1 MTARWDSE
9 WDDEEWLKQQS
20 ITTLREVYASEP
32 PAGVDKSSIK
42 GKIKELMTTR
52 LQENAAA
59 GFKNEAENNA
69 YDLLSYVKVVDE
81 DALQAEVTDAEGNK
95 HKVKDIV
102 YDVVDSRIRALDGK
116 DDLVSYLQRKALL
129 ETAKTIQKDDAD
141 KVRVFDEAIKEEREK
156 IEYELS
162 QPREEISDNEF
173 AHYDEAD
180 RSGALDDI
188 SDEAKNAFIDRLA
201 QLSGWSNVDGKVITE
216 NDSRLAQSINSLD
229 VYDNDGKLTDI
240 YSECAELA
248 DKIQFDVPAG
258 TDAKKIQGY
267 KQQLLANAAMRA
279 TNEVLKDR
287 SFVFRHKTAKDIMN
301 AYKAEIGRQF
311 ERSVVLAGLAGNES
325 TGVMLEQIT
334 RDKDGNIVYTGNK
347 DGIDKAIEKILAGKA
362 KLHPLTV
369 EMDRRN
375 LNLENKKISKILRRK
390 QVDENKLSFRQK
402 AQQVVKGAW
411 NNIIKEGGW
420 KKISLNMVMFGA
432 SASMMAGAAPLM
444 ATGAALYAGWTA
456 VNAWVAPVY
465 DSLAKEMREQGIKG
479 LKNRLKYLK
488 NNWKRAKEEKYKEK
502 DFKKRAWM
510 RTVEGLAVGSV
521 SGIGGAFLGAGLG
534 RTLMRQGTMAVGKST
549 SLFSTLFS
557 RKKTK
562 EEFRQNYTV
571 DNYKAL
577 QTVEANLR
585 RDTTS
590 LFGVVA
596 GAAVTDIVKFGEID
610 LNGASAEQNT
620 VVGGSQTLNDVH
632 QPINFDENGNSI
644 ADALE
649 RPAVTMPDEN
659 GNGIPDYL
667 ERQEEPD
674 SGSTL
679 EDTTVPGDAPAAAT
693 DETPAGE
700 TPVENGNENA
710 AAGDAANKEDGA
722 GNEGVTEKGDNAG
735 NDSTPEGEVPPAAEE
750 NSFDFSKLNE
760 NEKRMYLNSIKK
772 WDNNALATRIA
783 DLEKEGM
790 TITPEIKDALQ
801 DAFGDNA
808 FGKQIVQ
815 SFYDAIDAGKVESL
829 PEGVSAVEYV
839 DKLTRLAQ
847 LAPYAQRQAISI
859 MVKDLLCEDFHPT
872 DSEVAL
878 VKTALDSIVYEKGSM
893 ECIIPDANGN
903 LCVKTT
909 SMFGQYVGPQ
919 QMAQVEVN
927 GEMKELPLRTANVT
941 TGLEAKVNC
950 DEGTGRIVS
959 TYERHTLKDCGCIK
973 TPEHTSVLET
983 RSQDP
988 EPLKP
993 LQEIRG
999 KAETTPDTR
1008 QEITLNFK
1016 DPYSESTGTYASGK
1030 DNFAVEQTTADG
1042 SVKYMRMEKD
1052 GTLHLWQD
1060 NVDLNADSRLATGG
1074 IEVEHHI
1081 PLSLNMNNLG
1091 AAKITDLENVTT
1103 YQYGEGKN
1111 ALVFSIDKE
1120 SGIVTT
1126 TIGKQEV
1133 ILDQKTAQAALANI
1147 QKAAEEGKVDQ
1158 VYNYQHGDEAEQT
1171 SAVAEHADKDR
1182 KTRVEEGLNDKVEKA
1197 VEKASRDTTEA
1208 DYQDQ
1213 QAAKAARIAEI
1224 RARQAAVTDS
1234 TAADET
1240 ADSSDNGIEP
1250 ETKVVSAGD
1259 NNIPTTPET
1268 EVSSS
1273 LTGSPEKDSAAYT
1286 DILRGTTYD
1295 EATGKYTVD
1304 SWRSG
1309 KLTYHFNEETNEFNI
1324 RRRGFPANGGHILFQ
1339 NNVEGNVYSFD
1350 DNTYMDIS
1358 GKEYEGTYDGQ
1369 NLRGDIR
1376 QFCLRDDVYCHMMAR
1391 QANGETLNDLEK
1403 SFMAQHEKELDA
1415 YGYTHGENG
1424 YLQPKPLNEM
1434 LDKGYDLVQGNRT
1447 VSLADAGNA
1456 VKHEV
1461 ASAGF
1466 KGEYSVLPDGRLAMD
1481 AGITEYENP
1490 SYTAIRDK
1498 VGLIQKMSDGTFS
1511 DMTGRITS
1519 DNLGAVDRAK
1529 DILVMEIAKK
1539 EAVYQD
1545 LLERQ
1550 SEGESLNAAE
1560 QTFMQKHNETLR
1572 SYGLQHNR
1580 SGNFIEAK
1588 GNSPVVRSG
1597 RSGR

>member
-32 PAGVDKSSIK
+32 PAGVDKSAIK
-42 GKIKELMTTR
+42 GKIKELMMTR
-52 LQENAAA
+52 LQENAAT

-81 DALQAEVTDAEGNK
+81 DALQAEVTDAGGNK

-180 RSGALDDI
+180 RSGALDDV
-188 SDEAKNAFIDRLA
+188 SDAAKNAFIDRLA

-248 DKIQFDVPAG
+248 DKIQFDVPDG
-258 TDAKKIQGY
+258 TDAKEIQGY

-279 TNEVLKDR
+279 TNEILKDK
-287 SFVFRHKTAKDIMN
+287 SFKFRYKTTEEMLD
-301 AYKAEIGRQF
+301 AYKQEVASQF

-325 TGVMLEQIT
+325 TGVMLKQIT

-390 QVDENKLSFRQK
+390 QIDENKLSFRQK
-402 AQQVVKGAW
+402 AQQVMKGAW

-632 QPINFDENGNSI
+632 QPINFDENGNGI

-679 EDTTVPGDAPAAAT
+679 EDTTVPGDAPAAAA

-710 AAGDAANKEDGA
+710 ATGDASNTENDA
-722 GNEGVTEKGDNAG
+722 GNEGATDKGDNAG
-735 NDSTPEGEVPPAAEE
+735 NDGASESEVPPAAEE
-750 NSFDFSKLNE
+750 SSFNYSELSE
-760 NEKRMYLNSIKK
+760 NEKRMYLNSVKK
-772 WDNNALATRIA
+772 WDNNALATRITE
-783 DLEKEGM
+783 LEKEGM
-790 TITPEIKDALQ
+790 TITPEIKDALEEGF
-801 DAFGDNA
+801 ADNA
-808 FGKQIVQ
+808 FGQQLVQ
-815 SFYDAIDAGKVESL
+815 SFYTAIESGKVESL

-847 LAPYAQRQAISI
+847 LAPVAQRQAISI
-859 MVKDLLCEDFHPT
+859 MVKDLLCDDFHPT

-893 ECIIPDANGN
+893 ECIIPDENGN

-959 TYERHTLKDCGCIK
+959 TFERHTLKDCGCIK
-973 TPEHTSVLET
+973 TPPVPAPDPIPEGQTEET
-983 RSQDP
+983 

-993 LQEIRG
+993 IQGIMGL
-999 KAETTPDTR
+999 AETNPDTR
-1008 QEITLNFK
+1008 QVITLNFK
-1016 DPYSESTGTYASGK
+1016 DPYSEATATYASGK

-1060 NVDLNADSRLATGG
+1060 NVDLNADRRLGTDG
-1074 IEVEHHI
+1074 IQVEHHI

-1147 QKAAEEGKVDQ
+1147 QKAAEEGKVDL
-1158 VYNYQHGDEAEQT
+1158 VYNYKSGDEAEQT
-1171 SAVAEHADKDR
+1171 SAVAEHADKV
-1182 KTRVEEGLNDKVEKA
+1182 KKAKIEENLNNRVAKA

-1224 RARQAAVTDS
+1224 RARQAAVTDN
-1234 TAADET
+1234 TAAGET
-1240 ADSSDNGIEP
+1240 AGSSDNGIEP
-1250 ETKVVSAGD
+1250 ETKTSATTTEQEGVEAQSQSAATTEQKGADTPSQSAGTEKGTPD
-1259 NNIPTTPET
+1259 AVAAVSENQPAGNN
-1268 EVSSS
+1268 
-1273 LTGSPEKDSAAYT
+1273 
-1286 DILRGTTYD
+1286 
-1295 EATGKYTVD
+1295 
-1304 SWRSG
+1304 
-1309 KLTYHFNEETNEFNI
+1309 
-1324 RRRGFPANGGHILFQ
+1324 
-1339 NNVEGNVYSFD
+1339 NNTWV
-1350 DNTYMDIS
+1350 
-1358 GKEYEGTYDGQ
+1358 
-1369 NLRGDIR
+1369 
-1376 QFCLRDDVYCHMMAR
+1376 
-1391 QANGETLNDLEK
+1391 
-1403 SFMAQHEKELDA
+1403 
-1415 YGYTHGENG
+1415 
-1424 YLQPKPLNEM
+1424 P
-1434 LDKGYDLVQGNRT
+1434 KGYDYGVG
-1447 VSLADAGNA
+1447 SLHYYINEDGGLNADIRVNAESYNISEADINEVHEACCRAKGTAVDDAGDKLWHKKLLDEYLVA
-1456 VKHEV
+1456 QHIQYVQEQGGEV
-1461 ASAGF
+1461 TNGDKF
-1466 KGEYSVLPDGRLAMD
+1466 LEQFDKKLKDNGLEIGKDGKLHA
-1481 AGITEYENP
+1481 TEENLKKP
-1490 SYTAIRDK
+1490 LYTEK
-1498 VGLIQKMSDGTFS
+1498 QL
-1511 DMTGRITS
+1511 
-1519 DNLGAVDRAK
+1519 
-1529 DILVMEIAKK
+1529 
-1539 EAVYQD
+1539 
-1545 LLERQ
+1545 RQ
-1550 SEGESLNAAE
+1550 NYAAR
-1560 QTFMQKHNETLR
+1560 QQQLYN
-1572 SYGLQHNR
+1572 
-1580 SGNFIEAK
+1580 NFRN
-1588 GNSPVVRSG
+1588 NSR
-1597 RSGR
+1597 